1 MITPGRQGKVG
12 GKVGREEDLHQGRV
26 MCLAGCYY
34 FSLSPS
40 PYALAGNLVI
50 SGILVIPGILW

>member
-50 SGILVIPGILW
+50 SGNLW